1 MSVIP
6 VDVAVAIPYKAI
18 NDFCERHHIA
28 RLWLFG
34 SVLRDDFH
42 ADSDIDVLVEF
53 DPEHIPGWE
62 FTSWIE
68 ELKEIFGRPVDLTTP
83 DSLSKYIKKPVMQS
97 ARLIYERT

>member
-1 MSVIP
+1 MTVIP
-6 VDVAVAIPYKAI
+6 TEAAVAIPYEAI
-18 NDFCERHHIA
+18 RGFCEKHHIV

-42 ADSDIDVLVEF
+42 PHSDIDLLVEF
-53 DPEHIPGWE
+53 DPEHVPGWE
-62 FTSWIE
+62 FSSWIE
-68 ELKEIFGRPVDLTTP
+68 ELREIFGRSVDLTTP